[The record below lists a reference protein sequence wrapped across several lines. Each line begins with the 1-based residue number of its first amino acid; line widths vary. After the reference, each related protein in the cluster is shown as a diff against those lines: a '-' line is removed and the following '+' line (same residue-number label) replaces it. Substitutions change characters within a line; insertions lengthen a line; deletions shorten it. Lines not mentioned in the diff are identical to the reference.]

1 MKQLDNYIIEKLK
14 LNKDSKIDH
23 IDDLIEYIETIISDY
38 LTLKFKWKLDK
49 EYSFS
54 IDTERGLHRIMLY
67 SKEFNQHNDIFV
79 VYKDLKSKL
88 FPKYIEKIDVFA
100 TAIYFTIKK
109 ELI

>member
-1 MKQLDNYIIEKLK
+1 MKQLNNYIVEKLK
-14 LNKDSKIDH
+14 LNKDSKADN

-38 LTLKFKWKLDK
+38 LALKYKWKLDK

-54 IDTERGLHRIMLY
+54 VDTEKGLPRIMLY
-67 SKEFNQHNDIFV
+67 SKEFNQHNDIFA

-88 FPKYIEKIDVFA
+88 FSKYVEKIDVFA

>member
-1 MKQLDNYIIEKLK
+1 MKQLNNYIIEKLK
-14 LNKDSKIDH
+14 LNKDSEADN

-54 IDTERGLHRIMLY
+54 VDTEKGLPRIMLY

-79 VYKDLKSKL
+79 FIIRPRQKS
-88 FPKYIEKIDVFA
+88 FI
-100 TAIYFTIKK
+100 
-109 ELI
+109 